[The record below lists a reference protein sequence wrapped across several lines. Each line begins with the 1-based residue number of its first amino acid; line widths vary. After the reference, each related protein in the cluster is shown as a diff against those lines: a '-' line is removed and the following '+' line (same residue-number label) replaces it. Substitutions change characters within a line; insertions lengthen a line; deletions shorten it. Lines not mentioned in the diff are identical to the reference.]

1 MSFHTSNTTKLNPR
15 RILIPSA
22 AALLLIIGVCWF
34 IRPNF
39 NAPKLPPAELASTAI
54 NNLLAAESLSF
65 SSQSQLLLGDD
76 AMELGQ
82 LKGEIAGADF
92 HVEGQVLG
100 APLNIYQ
107 IGSKTYR
114 QDTLTDQW
122 LTLEDGRLLE
132 DAALMSEINPRA
144 AFDLTALGE
153 VSEAQVE
160 NLAEEK
166 CYKLSFQPQTAA
178 GYYEKYFASL
188 SCSLSVTL
196 DDHQLR
202 QAQIDAEACANG
214 IDSVLQ
220 LTLEFWDWNKTAP
233 IEPPIVE

>member
-1 MSFHTSNTTKLNPR
+1 MPNSSDTTKLNPR
-15 RILIPSA
+15 RILVPSA
-22 AALLLIIGVCWF
+22 AVLLLIIGVCCV
-34 IRPNF
+34 IRPNL
-39 NAPKLPPAELASTAI
+39 NAPKLPPAELASTALE
-54 NNLLAAESLSF
+54 NLLAAESLSF
-65 SSQSQLLLGDD
+65 SSRSQLLLGDD

-100 APLNIYQ
+100 TPLNLYQ
-107 IGSKTYR
+107 IGDKTYR
-114 QDTLTDQW
+114 QDTITDQW
-122 LTLEDGRLLE
+122 LVLEDGRLLE
-132 DAALMSEINPRA
+132 DTALMSEINPRA

-153 VSEAQVE
+153 VGEAQVE

-188 SCSLSVTL
+188 TYTLWVTL

-202 QAQIDAEACANG
+202 QARIDAAACANG
-214 IDSVLQ
+214 VESVLQ
-220 LTLEFWDWNKTAP
+220 LTLEFWDWNETSP
-233 IEPPIVE
+233 IEPPVVE